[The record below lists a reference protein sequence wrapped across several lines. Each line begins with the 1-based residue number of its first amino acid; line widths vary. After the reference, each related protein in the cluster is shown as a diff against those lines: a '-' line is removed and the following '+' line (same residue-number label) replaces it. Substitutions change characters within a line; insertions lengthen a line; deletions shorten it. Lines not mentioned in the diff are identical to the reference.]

1 MLKKIL
7 NRILLKKHFNK
18 KKSVV
23 WLQIPTD
30 LNTQADRDNLM
41 EATMNQLEKIIYKN
55 FPAIT
60 KKNFLRHPNKNEKN
74 YYYFPL
80 CGLSTNVQ
88 AVVTLW
94 WTTGSAVTASSTNSP
109 PSPCRTSGSSR
120 YTRRTSGEQ

>member
-30 LNTQADRDNLM
+30 LNTQAERDNLM

-55 FPAIT
+55 
-60 KKNFLRHPNKNEKN
+60 
-74 YYYFPL
+74 
-80 CGLSTNVQ
+80 
-88 AVVTLW
+88 
-94 WTTGSAVTASSTNSP
+94 
-109 PSPCRTSGSSR
+109 
-120 YTRRTSGEQ
+120 